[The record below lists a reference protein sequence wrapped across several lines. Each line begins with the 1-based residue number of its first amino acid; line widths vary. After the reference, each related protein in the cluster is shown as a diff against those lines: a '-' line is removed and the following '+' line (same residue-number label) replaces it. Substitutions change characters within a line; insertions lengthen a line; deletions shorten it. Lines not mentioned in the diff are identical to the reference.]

1 MTRAPRLLAA
11 VLLTLTLAA
20 CGDDGDDG
28 DAGDTADRPPASEP
42 AVDVTEASEVTEE
55 PEATETG
62 AATVECPPAPAGG
75 GIDTSGGRTMYS
87 SASAAFV
94 VTRADGTSTC
104 LTADGLSAD
113 SILGSY
119 VDPEEPEV
127 SLTIGDAEAGVVLTY
142 TPDVLPL
149 APGSLGTSDYFFG
162 VQAEGDYFPIYSG
175 CSLLL
180 MGLSAASTT
189 VEFSC
194 GAAEGTGEG
203 PFSGADVEPATNGIA
218 AVTGWLTAAS

>member
-20 CGDDGDDG
+20 CGDDGDAADTGDTGDTG
-28 DAGDTADRPPASEP
+28 DADRSPTSEP
-42 AVDVTEASEVTEE
+42 AVDVTEE
-55 PEATETG
+55 PEAPETG

-75 GIDTSGGRTMYS
+75 GVDTSGGRTMYS

-162 VQAEGDYFPIYSG
+162 IQAEGDYFPIYSG

-180 MGLSAASTT
+180 MGMSAASTT